1 MLLQK
6 MRALL
11 FLIFIGFGIVG
22 CDSFVTDSEEVIL
35 EDANKDIVPP
45 TVESFFPENESTDI
59 EVDSVIRLTFSE
71 LMNIDVLENK
81 SDLTSEDREL
91 SAGIVL
97 YSGKP
102 FGGIELRRED
112 ERPRTV
118 EYLETLGVGV
128 DPVTNNNIDIDN
140 NTNDNNLEYVNL
152 NNIDKIT
159 KTLTKFFSKY
169 NLENYDPKDTFLAV
183 LKVLE
188 RHNCIADRGY
198 DISIKGNIPI
208 NAGLSSSSALV
219 LIWIGFLVKAFGNED
234 LNNQERLAK
243 IAFEAEVLERDG
255 PGGKMDQYSIALGN
269 IIYLETDKNAHYK
282 TYQKKLPGLIIGESG
297 IPKDTLGLLADR
309 RSLAVEAL
317 EFLEDSI
324 PNFDIKKVTAIT
336 KDDYMKLLAKPLRP
350 YFNAAVQNYL
360 ITKQNGLFGLHKFDD
375 IITEY
380 YDDRIKEIITETNL
394 TALLPN
400 KYTQMYAEDMSKFIY
415 FEKDGLKG
423 YYPIQKNGKYI
434 KLEPF
439 INNTFARFT
448 LPNGRNGWLQ
458 SNGKEY
464 LD

>member
-1 MLLQK
+1 MIK
-6 MRALL
+6 IKAAGRVCL
-11 FLIFIGFGIVG
+11 FGDHQDYLGLP
-22 CDSFVTDSEEVIL
+22 VIACAIDRYIHL
-35 EDANKDIVPP
+35 EAVPNGSKLFKINFLDLKE
-45 TVESFFPENESTDI
+45 T
-59 EVDSVIRLTFSE
+59 R
-71 LMNIDVLENK
+71 NI
-81 SDLTSEDREL
+81 S
-91 SAGIVL
+91 I
-97 YSGKP
+97 P
-102 FGGIELRRED
+102 
-112 ERPRTV
+112 
-118 EYLETLGVGV
+118 
-128 DPVTNNNIDIDN
+128 
-140 NTNDNNLEYVNL
+140 
-152 NNIDKIT
+152 
-159 KTLTKFFSKY
+159 Y

-360 ITKQNGLFGLHKFDD
+360 ITKQALLEFEKPKLDLVKIGKLMNAHHSVLKNDLK
-375 IITEY
+375 ITVPKI
-380 YDDRIKEIITETNL
+380 DNMID
-394 TALLPN
+394 TALKHGAYGAKIVGSGGGGCIVAFVP
-400 KYTQMYAEDMSKFIY
+400 E
-415 FEKDGLKG
+415 EKEELIVNELKNIG
-423 YYPIQKNGKYI
+423 ASDAYKVDVAKGI
-434 KLEPF
+434 
-439 INNTFARFT
+439 T
-448 LPNGRNGWLQ
+448 L
-458 SNGKEY
+458 
-464 LD
+464 